1 MNILVIAAT
10 SHEMAF
16 KHSVNVETLVTGVGS
31 VATVYHLQKKLQ
43 QNKYGLVI
51 QAGIAGAFTTEFS
64 LGDTVLVKQDC
75 FGDIGTEGKGVFL
88 TVFESNLEDKNKYPY
103 KNGWLFNNN
112 ELLKTSSL
120 ELVKA
125 VTINKVS
132 DSVVQKQLLLQTF
145 NPEIETME
153 GAAFHYVCLQENI
166 PFVQIR
172 SISNYVGERDKSKW
186 KMAEAIKNLNIE
198 IEKLIGSLVI

>member
-10 SHEMAF
+10 THELAF
-16 KHSVNVETLVTGVGS
+16 KRSVNVETLITGVGIP
-31 VATVYHLQKKLQ
+31 ATIYHLQKKLQ
-43 QNKYGLVI
+43 QNSYKFVI
-51 QAGIAGAFTTEFS
+51 QAGIAGAFSNEFN
-64 LGDTVLVKQDC
+64 LGQTVLVKQDC
-75 FGDIGTEGKGVFL
+75 FGDLGTEEKGLFN
-88 TVFESNLEDKNKYPY
+88 TIFEAGLEDKNTLPY
-103 KNGWLFNNN
+103 KNGWLYNNN
-112 ELLKTSSL
+112 DLLKNSEL

-132 DSVVQKQLLLQTF
+132 DSVLQKQQLLQTY

-186 KMAEAIKNLNIE
+186 KMADAISSLSTE
-198 IEKLIGSLVI
+198 IELLIKELS